1 MRTMYGW
8 IFGYDDANDADDEK
22 EEKTTEEKEDL
33 NDIPPPPPLTRQQG
47 YYKGN
52 TGPVN
57 SVITWANYDE
67 EFKKVDEELKEMRK
81 MLADLDVI
89 VKKSQNT
96 TEELAKLDVECKNRL
111 SPPELTRCIT
121 TNKKKR
127 SKTKKKK
134 NNA

>member
-22 EEKTTEEKEDL
+22 EEKSTEEKEDL
-33 NDIPPPPPLTRQQG
+33 DDIPPPPPLTRQQG

-67 EFKKVDEELKEMRK
+67 EFKKVDKELAEMKK
-81 MLADLDVI
+81 MLADLDVM

-96 TEELAKLDVECKNRL
+96 TEELVKLDNEWKNRL
-111 SPPELTRCIT
+111 SPIEDVPKLET
-121 TNKKKR
+121 KKKR

>member
-22 EEKTTEEKEDL
+22 EEKKIEENEDEE
-33 NDIPPPPPLTRQQG
+33 IPPPPPLTRQQG

-57 SVITWANYDE
+57 SVITWKEYDK
-67 EFKKVDEELKEMRK
+67 EFEKVDKELAEMKK
-81 MLADLDVI
+81 MLADLDVM

-96 TEELAKLDVECKNRL
+96 TEELVKLDNEWKNRL
-111 SPPELTRCIT
+111 SPIEDVPKLET
-121 TNKKKR
+121 KKKR

>member
-22 EEKTTEEKEDL
+22 EEKSTEEKEDL
-33 NDIPPPPPLTRQQG
+33 DDIPPPPPLTRQQG

-57 SVITWANYDE
+57 SVITWANYDK
-67 EFKKVDEELKEMRK
+67 EFEKVNQELTDMKK

-96 TEELAKLDVECKNRL
+96 TEELTKLDIEWKNRL
-111 SPPELTRCIT
+111 SPAEDVVELKT
-121 TNKKKR
+121 KKKR
-127 SKTKKKK
+127 KTKKKK
-134 NNA
+134 NNT

>member
-96 TEELAKLDVECKNRL
+96 TEELAKLDIEWKNRL
-111 SPPELTRCIT
+111 SPADLEVELKT
-121 TNKKKR
+121 KKKR
-127 SKTKKKK
+127 KTKKKK